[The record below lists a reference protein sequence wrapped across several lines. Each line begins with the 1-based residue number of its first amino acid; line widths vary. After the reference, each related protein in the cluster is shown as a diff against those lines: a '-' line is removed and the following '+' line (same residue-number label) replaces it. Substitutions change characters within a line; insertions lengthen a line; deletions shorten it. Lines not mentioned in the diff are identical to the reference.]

1 MNHSSSSFRRS
12 LILAVS
18 GIVFAVAT
26 SSAHSQPAA
35 ATEAAKQSSPRTA
48 ATAANG
54 DLADEFATDP
64 ARVSDPLER
73 FNRAVFTGNEHVY
86 HFVLRPIARGY
97 ERAVPRP
104 VRKGL
109 TNFFDNIRFP
119 LRFVGA
125 LLQGKGGRALRE
137 TGRFAVNTVGGIGGF
152 ARVSDRITALAP
164 EPTEDLGQAFGRWG
178 VSPGPFI
185 VLPLLG
191 PSSLR
196 DLVGRAGDVALTP
209 MYWKF
214 NHYDDWKV
222 RLAVQTTDVVVAAP
236 PLLHDYD
243 TLRASAL
250 DPYLAVRDAY
260 LARRAAE
267 IRK

>member
-1 MNHSSSSFRRS
+1 MNQAASSFWRRLVLVGS
-12 LILAVS
+12 WT
-18 GIVFAVAT
+18 VFVFAT
-26 SSAHSQPAA
+26 SSVYAQPAA
-35 ATEAAKQSSPRTA
+35 AAGTAKQSAPL
-48 ATAANG
+48 TAANAG
-54 DLADEFATDP
+54 DDPADEFANDSP
-64 ARVSDPLER
+64 HVSDPLER
-73 FNRAVFTGNEHVY
+73 FNRAVFIGNEQVY
-86 HFVLRPIARGY
+86 RVALRPLARGY

-125 LLQGKGGRALRE
+125 VLQGKGGRALRE

-164 EPTEDLGQAFGRWG
+164 EPAEDLGQAFGRWG
-178 VSPGPFI
+178 VSSGPFI

-214 NHYDDWKV
+214 DHYDDWKV
-222 RLAVQTTDVVVAAP
+222 RLAVQTTDAVAATP
-236 PLLHDYD
+236 PLLRDYD
-243 TLRASAL
+243 ALRASAL
-250 DPYLAVRDAY
+250 DPYLAVRNAY